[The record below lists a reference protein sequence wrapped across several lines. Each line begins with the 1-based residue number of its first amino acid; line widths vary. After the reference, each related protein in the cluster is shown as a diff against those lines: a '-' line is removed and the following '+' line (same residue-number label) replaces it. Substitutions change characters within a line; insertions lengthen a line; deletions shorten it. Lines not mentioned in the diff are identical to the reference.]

1 MLKRLPTPRRRTFG
15 GARALF
21 AVLLLAGCDQN
32 ATDPQPATPAQFF
45 RNVSLTDLQN
55 SLKTGTARVEVSII
69 PGGLVARRV
78 EIEQAKEIAK
88 PEEVRGQITAITWS
102 GGHGIA
108 TLKVGG
114 LQIAFDSSTSFH
126 PRLSPSNP
134 EGTAGHGH
142 HGKPTVADFVTR
154 IQAQLAAGH
163 HAGVTARRNPAA
175 QPQAPDDASFTAS
188 ELQFDGGADHPFVAL
203 NVSAAS
209 LTTNPAPP
217 PDAWLK
223 LLGFQLEL
231 RVSDRTTQLKIE
243 NPRLQGVRGFEG
255 IVQAV
260 DQTGGTVTLE
270 DGTIIR
276 IVAGTELEP
285 KAGPDDNRLTSLA
298 DVAAALAAGKTV
310 GAEGK
315 GLVDATSPLTL
326 DAIKIEFEVE

>member
-1 MLKRLPTPRRRTFG
+1 MLKRLPTPRRGTFG

-21 AVLLLAGCDQN
+21 AVLLLAGCDQS

-55 SLKTGTARVEVSII
+55 ALMTGTARVEVSII

-78 EIEQAKEIAK
+78 EIEKPEEIAK

-102 GGHGIA
+102 AGHGTA

-114 LQIAFDSSTSFH
+114 LQIAFDSSTTFH
-126 PRLSPSNP
+126 PRLAPSDHADA
-134 EGTAGHGH
+134 AGHGH
-142 HGKPTVADFVTR
+142 HGGPTVADFVTR
-154 IQAQLAAGH
+154 IQASLAAGH
-163 HAGVTARRNPAA
+163 KAGVRARRKPAA
-175 QPQAPDDASFTAS
+175 EPQASDDASFTAS
-188 ELQFDGGADHPFVAL
+188 ELQFDGGADHPFVAM

-209 LTTNPAPP
+209 LTTNSTPP

-223 LLGFQLEL
+223 LLGLQLEL

-243 NPRLQGVRGFEG
+243 NPKLQGVRDFEG

-260 DQTGGTVTLE
+260 DQTAGTVTLK
-270 DGTIIR
+270 DGTLIR

-285 KAGPDDNRLTSLA
+285 KAGPNDDRLTSLA

-310 GAEGK
+310 GAQGK

-326 DAIKIEFEVE
+326 DAIKIQFEVE

>member
-1 MLKRLPTPRRRTFG
+1 MLKRLPIPGRRTFG

-55 SLKTGTARVEVSII
+55 SLMTGTARVEVSII
-69 PGGLVARRV
+69 PGVLVARRV

-88 PEEVRGQITAITWS
+88 PEEVRGQISAITWS
-102 GGHGIA
+102 GGHGTA

-114 LQIAFDSSTSFH
+114 LQIAFDSSTKFH
-126 PRLSPSNP
+126 PRLALSDQ
-134 EGTAGHGH
+134 EDTAGHRP
-142 HGKPTVADFVTR
+142 HGGPTVADFVTR
-154 IQAQLAAGH
+154 IQGQLAAGH

-175 QPQAPDDASFTAS
+175 QPQASDDASFTAS

-203 NVSAAS
+203 NITAAS
-209 LTTNPAPP
+209 LTTNSAPP

-223 LLGFQLEL
+223 LLGLQLEL

-260 DQTGGTVTLE
+260 DQTGGTVTLK

-276 IVAGTELEP
+276 IVAGTEFEP
-285 KAGPDDNRLTSLA
+285 RDSLNSLA

>member
-1 MLKRLPTPRRRTFG
+1 
-15 GARALF
+15 
-21 AVLLLAGCDQN
+21 VLLLAGCDQN
-32 ATDPQPATPAQFF
+32 ATDPQLAAPAQFS
-45 RNVSLTDLQN
+45 RDAGISDLQN

-102 GGHGIA
+102 GGHGMA

-114 LQIAFDSSTSFH
+114 LQIAFDSSTKFH
-126 PRLSPSNP
+126 PRLAPSAH
-134 EGTAGHGH
+134 EDTAGHRH
-142 HGKPTVADFVTR
+142 HGEPPVADFVTR
-154 IQAQLAAGH
+154 MQAALAAGH
-163 HAGVTARRNPAA
+163 HAGVTARRNPPA
-175 QPQAPDDASFTAS
+175 QPQASDDASFTAS

-209 LTTNPAPP
+209 LTTNAARP

-223 LLGFQLEL
+223 LLGLQLEL

-243 NPRLQGVRGFEG
+243 NPKLQGVRGFEG

-260 DQTGGTVTLE
+260 DQTAGTVTLK

-276 IVAGTELEP
+276 IVAGTEFEP
-285 KAGPDDNRLTSLA
+285 RDSLNSLA